1 MKHHKDARKLGRETG
16 QRTAL
21 LRSLARAL
29 ILKESITTTEA
40 KAKEVRPY
48 VEKLVTKAVSGTVA
62 ARRDVL
68 ATLGGDARSTG
79 KLFKTLA
86 ERYGTRKGGYTR
98 IVKTGRRQGDASKM
112 AIIEF
117 VQ

>member
-1 MKHHKDARKLGRETG
+1 MKHHKDQRKLGRETG

-21 LRSLARAL
+21 LRSLARSL
-29 ILKESITTTEA
+29 VLKESITTTEA
-40 KAKEVRPY
+40 KAKEVRPF

-68 ATLGGDARSTG
+68 AVMGGDTRATG

-86 ERYGTRKGGYTR
+86 TRYAERRGGYTR

-112 AIIEF
+112 AVIEF